1 MISSVDLNCWALGKI
16 FITGFILFAQNR
28 LVKQFVRPVV
38 GISKCLEFDSC
49 RYDGKILNNE
59 LIRKMKQYVDF
70 LPVCPEVGIGLG
82 TPRKAVRLVKIGDKK
97 NLYQPSTDRNLTDQ
111 IKDFSEK
118 FLNGITSIDGF
129 ILKHSSPTCG
139 VRNTR
144 LYHKIG
150 KEVGY
155 DQTTGI
161 FTDFVIKKFPNLI
174 IEDEARLRNEL
185 IRDSFLT
192 RLFTM
197 ASLRNAMASESH
209 ESIQDF
215 YLKNQ
220 MLFMCY
226 DKVRAKNL
234 GELVKK
240 QDMFRI
246 NCFHDKLKQVVF
258 DILNKIPNSESIF
271 GSFMYIYN
279 MFKDRLH
286 NSERDHFDSL
296 MRGFSKGLASYSEI
310 STLLYSWALR
320 FDLEMIQSQTIF
332 NPYPKQLSYDPA
344 DRPRNHSVL
353 KI

>member
-1 MISSVDLNCWALGKI
+1 ME
-16 FITGFILFAQNR
+16 
-28 LVKQFVRPVV
+28 QFVKPIV

-49 RYDGKILNNE
+49 RFDGSILSNE

-82 TPRKAVRLVKIGDKK
+82 TPRKAVRLVKIGNKK
-97 NLYQPSTDRNLTDQ
+97 SLYQPSTDKNLTNQ
-111 IKDFSEK
+111 MKEFSEG
-118 FLNGITSIDGF
+118 FLNSIPAIDGF

-139 VRNTR
+139 VRNTK

-161 FTDFVIKKFPNLI
+161 FTDFVTRRFPNLI
-174 IEDEARLRNEL
+174 IEDEARLRNDL
-185 IRDSFLT
+185 LRNSFLT

-197 ASLRNAMASESH
+197 ASLRKAMASQSH
-209 ESIQDF
+209 DAVHDF

-226 DKVRAKNL
+226 DKAKTKDL
-234 GELVKK
+234 SELMRNE
-240 QDMFRI
+240 DMCKNNDFD
-246 NCFHDKLKQVVF
+246 DKLKQIVF
-258 DILNKIPNSESIF
+258 NILNTIPNSESVF
-271 GSFMYIYN
+271 GSFMYIFT
-279 MFKDRLH
+279 MIKDRLH

-296 MRGFSKGLASYSEI
+296 MSGFSRGLASYSEI

-332 NPYPKQLSYDPA
+332 NPYPKQLSFDSKEK
-344 DRPRNHSVL
+344 PRKYSVL
-353 KI
+353 RI